1 MSEGRKTC
9 APQQREFLLIS
20 FYICLHLLY
29 IVRQSH
35 LYYTQLKQ
43 NKFKF
48 TFDDYILYQMVL
60 KNGGRHGLHAKL
72 VQRPCRPPFF
82 STI

>member
-29 IVRQSH
+29 IVRINFTSKYY
-35 LYYTQLKQ
+35 LNEVSIYYTQLKQ

-60 KNGGRHGLHAKL
+60 KNGGRHGLCTSLA
-72 VQRPCRPPFF
+72 
-82 STI
+82 